1 MLAII
6 VTIRNEK
13 DKYYFHFANQKR
25 RMLKIAFAS
34 EEDKEERRET
44 TFGLVS
50 FKGQSAPWLLQR
62 KAESKR
68 REKR

>member
-1 MLAII
+1 
-6 VTIRNEK
+6 
-13 DKYYFHFANQKR
+13 
-25 RMLKIAFAS
+25 MLKIAFAS